1 VRGRATIVVAVIALA
16 TASAMSGATAQWERQ
31 AGLPLPRSEVAAA
44 VLGNEVAIAGGFTAD
59 GTPSAEVDAYSPA
72 QDTWRRLP
80 DLPAAVHHAMAAGSG
95 RRLYVLGGYGSTG
108 QPRRAAFV
116 LEAGRWRAL
125 PPMPFP
131 RAAAGAAIVS
141 GRIVVPGGV
150 VRVSGRRLARNALVF
165 DLRTRRWSSITGPTP
180 REHLGV
186 TSLVGVVYAVAGR
199 RFGLDTNLATLESW
213 TPGAKR
219 WRSLPS
225 VPSTRG
231 GTGAASVVNRIVS
244 VGGEE
249 PGGTID
255 EVYAYDVRA
264 RRWERLPD
272 LPTPR
277 HGVGVAALGGK
288 TFVIAGGTE
297 PGLSVSSANESLQL
311 TP

>member
-1 VRGRATIVVAVIALA
+1 VSRVGAITAAVILA
-16 TASAMSGATAQWERQ
+16 VAASATLGATAQWERR
-31 AGLPLPRSEVAAA
+31 AALPLPRSEVAAA
-44 VLGNEVAIAGGFTAD
+44 VLGDEIAIAGGFTAN

-72 QDTWRRLP
+72 QDRWRRLP
-80 DLPAAVHHAMAAGSG
+80 DLPAAVHHAMATGSG

-108 QPRRAAFV
+108 RPRRAAFV
-116 LEAGRWRAL
+116 LEGSRWRAL

-131 RAAAGAAIVS
+131 RAAAGAAVVS
-141 GRIVVPGGV
+141 GRIVVAGGV
-150 VRVSGRRLARNALVF
+150 VRVSGQRLARNALVF
-165 DLRTRRWSSITGPTP
+165 DFRTGRWATIAGPTP

-186 TSLVGVVYAVAGR
+186 TSLAGAVYAVAGR
-199 RFGLDTNLATLESW
+199 RFGLDTNLASLESW

-231 GTGAASVVNRIVS
+231 GTGAAAAAGRIVS

-255 EVYAYDVRA
+255 EVYAYDVRG
-264 RRWERLPD
+264 RRWQRLPD

-277 HGVGVAALGGK
+277 HGVGVAALTGK
-288 TFVIAGGTE
+288 IFVIAGGTE

>member
-1 VRGRATIVVAVIALA
+1 MIALA
-16 TASAMSGATAQWERQ
+16 TASATPGATAQWERQ

-44 VLGNEVAIAGGFTAD
+44 VIGNEIAIAGGFTAD
-59 GTPSAEVDAYSPA
+59 GSPSAEVDAYSPA

-80 DLPAAVHHAMAAGSG
+80 DLPAPVHHAMGAGIG
-95 RRLYVLGGYGSTG
+95 RSLYLLGGYGSTG

-116 LEAGRWRAL
+116 LEAGRWRVL
-125 PPMPFP
+125 PPLPFP
-131 RAAAGAAIVS
+131 RAAAGAAVVS
-141 GRIVVPGGV
+141 GRIVVAGGV

-165 DLRTRRWSSITGPTP
+165 DLRTRRWSIVVGPTP

-186 TSLVGVVYAVAGR
+186 TSLAGAVYAVAGR

-213 TPGAKR
+213 TLGAKR

-231 GTGAASVVNRIVS
+231 GTGAAAAVNRIVS

-272 LPTPR
+272 MSTPR
-277 HGVGVAALGGK
+277 HGVGVAARGGK
-288 TFVIAGGTE
+288 IFVIAGGTE
-297 PGLSVSSANESLQL
+297 PGLSVSSANESLKL